1 MTPPEEKED
10 TVGSVTMINDAMLRA
25 FVTTRVF
32 GEKNLTPY
40 TLVIVPGSVAITYK
54 THCRII
60 SFPYNE
66 NRVQSKI
73 YYIRNNSVNDFST
86 SPLG

>member
-54 THCRII
+54 THYRII
-60 SFPYNE
+60 SFSYNE

>member
-32 GEKNLTPY
+32 GETNLTPY

-54 THCRII
+54 THYRII
-60 SFPYNE
+60 SFSYNE